1 MQKLIL
7 VGGGGHCK
15 SCIDVIE
22 QENKFEIAGILD
34 VEEKIGQ
41 EICGYKIIGTDDEI
55 EKYSKQGCFFLITVG
70 QIKSPDLRIKLFEKI
85 KNTDGKFATVVSP
98 SAYVSKNAT
107 VGDGTIIMHNA
118 FLNAGVSVG
127 KNCIINTKALLEHDV
142 YVGDNCHISTAAV
155 LNGEVNVGD
164 GTFIGS
170 NSTVVQCVKI
180 PPKTFIKA
188 GSLVK

>member
-22 QENKFEIAGILD
+22 QENKFEIVGILD

-41 EICGYKIIGTDDEI
+41 EICDYKIIGTDDEI

-85 KNTDGKFATVVSP
+85 KNASGKLATVVSP
-98 SAYVSKNAT
+98 LAYVSKNAT
-107 VGDGTIIMHNA
+107 VGEGSIIMHNA
-118 FLNAGVSVG
+118 FLNCGVQVG

-142 YVGDNCHISTAAV
+142 FVGDNCHISTASV

-170 NSTVVQCVKI
+170 NSTAVQCVKI
-180 PPKTFIKA
+180 PPKSFIKA
-188 GSLVK
+188 GSLIK